1 MIRARD
7 DRPSDERLVELRRAA
22 YRRDAS
28 DEDRAA
34 LVRYERAHA
43 SPSASS
49 VRTEAAPRR
58 RPRWTVASALVIGA
72 AIGAAGIAGAQGL
85 FRGDAFDRF
94 TAPVADPRSLAEATA
109 ALAEIS
115 VEPGMMLVGGDAVVG
130 SLLAGPVPLHS
141 SHGVDL
147 HAALA
152 VSADGQQHVCI
163 VEVRGERGATTV
175 CVPRP
180 QFEDEGIAH
189 RFARDDELNAVL
201 EIVWRADDSVTIR
214 EADLSAIG

>member
-1 MIRARD
+1 MTRARD
-7 DRPSDERLVELRRAA
+7 DRQADQRLVELRRAA

-34 LVRYERAHA
+34 LAEYERARPA
-43 SPSASS
+43 PSA
-49 VRTEAAPRR
+49 VAPGEAASRRPFPRR
-58 RPRWTVASALVIGA
+58 VVTAAVLGA
-72 AIGAAGIAGAQGL
+72 AVGAGCVAWAAGL
-85 FRGDAFDRF
+85 FEGDAFDRF
-94 TAPVADPRSLAEATA
+94 TAPVADPL
-109 ALAEIS
+109 ALAETSASLAAIS
-115 VEPGMMLVGGDAVVG
+115 RIPGMVSVGGDAVIG

-147 HAALA
+147 SAALA
-152 VSADGQQHVCI
+152 VSADGEQHVCI
-163 VEVRGERGATTV
+163 VEVRGERAATTV

-189 RFARDDELNAVL
+189 RFARDEELNAIL
-201 EIVWRADDSVTIR
+201 EIVWRADDSVMIR